1 MHKHGNFNRE
11 WNSPKQ
17 TQICRQK
24 YNNNNKKENP
34 EVIQWLKLAEGR
46 VNTLRPAGIAQKQAE
61 K

>member
-1 MHKHGNFNRE
+1 MYKHGNFNRE
-11 WNSPKQ
+11 WNSQKQ
-17 TQICRQK
+17 TEICRLEIQQQQQ
-24 YNNNNKKENP
+24 NP